1 MFGREYRLTMWTA
14 GANRVVE
21 PQSDDFG
28 KRLDLGPLLGAE
40 RGRKRSCGRFQP
52 LKPALAVKGFYL

>member
-28 KRLDLGPLLGAE
+28 KRLDPW
-40 RGRKRSCGRFQP
+40 
-52 LKPALAVKGFYL
+52 PASWR